1 MTYQEWKTVQNQG
14 IGMEKLQEEEYWRE
28 DKQKGEQSDYSA
40 YFFFKSPQEF
50 NVNNSIPFLHKPT

>member
-1 MTYQEWKTVQNQG
+1 
-14 IGMEKLQEEEYWRE
+14 MEKLQEEEYWRE

-40 YFFFKSPQEF
+40 SFFLKSPQEF